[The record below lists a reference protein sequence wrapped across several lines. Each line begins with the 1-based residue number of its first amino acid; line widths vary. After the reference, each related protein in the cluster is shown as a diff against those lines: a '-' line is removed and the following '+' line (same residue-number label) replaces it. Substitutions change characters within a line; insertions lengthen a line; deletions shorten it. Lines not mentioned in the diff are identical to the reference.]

1 MANDI
6 KAEVLQLIQA
16 TDNDSL
22 LQLIKA
28 DIELFSDSE
37 KDVTD
42 DLPDE
47 DKEELKRLA
56 EEPDANETL
65 SEEEFIKATSRWRTK

>member
-1 MANDI
+1 MGTNI
-6 KAEVLQLIQA
+6 KTEVLQLIEA
-16 TDNDSL
+16 IDNDDL

-42 DLPDE
+42 DLSDK

-56 EEPDANETL
+56 GEPATNETI
-65 SEEEFIKATSRWRTK
+65 SEEDFIKATARWRIR